1 MGKALRARLVVGPRM
16 GANGEGRATK
26 GGDLGIEEGD
36 FNHEW
41 AGIFT
46 NGEGGMGN
54 GGGGRAVGRLGER
67 DLGIEEGDF
76 NHEWARIFTNG
87 EGGMGRDN

>member
-1 MGKALRARLVVGPRM
+1 M
-16 GANGEGRATK
+16 NG
-26 GGDLGIEEGD
+26 GGGFLGIEEGE

-54 GGGGRAVGRLGER
+54 GGGGRAGGAT
-67 DLGIEEGDF
+67 G
-76 NHEWARIFTNG
+76 G
-87 EGGMGRDN
+87 EGFGATTYQSLSSS